1 MILQTLISLTLCAFA
16 QQTDAEKFARVLEEH
31 RVELQFTYE
40 LHQQKGRGQSGEGS
54 IVYQDKCLRFESGG
68 VVLLCDGSSTY
79 TLLPLSRE
87 LIMEPVKEFSASAP
101 DQLFEAFG
109 LNPKKADIQI
119 QYDRNGLPSV
129 ILATIKNQGS
139 LLIQVNKAQLL
150 PKKAVS
156 GEFAPDLS
164 AFDSSWVITDLR

>member
-1 MILQTLISLTLCAFA
+1 MILQAFISLMLCAFA

-40 LHQQKGRGQSGEGS
+40 LHQQKGRGQSGEGTL
-54 IVYQDKCLRFESGG
+54 VYQDNCLRFESGG
-68 VVLLCDGSSTY
+68 VVLLSDGNSIY
-79 TLLPLSRE
+79 TLQPLSRE
-87 LIMEPVKEFSASAP
+87 IIVEPAKDISAHTP
-101 DQLFEAFG
+101 DQLLEAFG

-129 ILATIKNQGS
+129 ILAKIKNQGS
-139 LLIQVNKAQLL
+139 LLIQVKKAQLL

-156 GEFAPDLS
+156 GEFTPDLS